1 MKDLIFVA
9 SRDLR
14 YMLRQRETLLWV
26 FAMPVLFF
34 WFIGTVTG
42 GFGGRDPN
50 APTPIALVAPD
61 DAGFLA
67 DEVARRLTED
77 SYRVQRAA
85 VRDSVS
91 GYSRKLTLP
100 AAFTDSVL
108 AGHQRE
114 VWFEHSREGIDADYE
129 NVRVARAVYRVLA
142 DLVAAGDTVSPAAIA
157 ALDAEPRNLTLRVET
172 AGERRDPPSG
182 FEQAVPGTMVMFT
195 LLVMATSGAILL
207 VIERR
212 EGLLRRLASTPIPV
226 SAVVLGKWV
235 GRLALGLVQIG
246 FAMLVGRLLFHVNWG
261 PNLAVVLFVMLVY
274 GAMMAALGLLLGTLV
289 RTEKQAAAIGVISAN
304 LLGALGGCWWPI
316 EVTPAWMQKLALF
329 LPTGWAMNALHEL
342 VNFAGPP
349 AAVLPHLVGMA
360 AATALLLWLVARA
373 FRYE

>member
-100 AAFTDSVL
+100 AAFTAD
-108 AGHQRE
+108 RR
-114 VWFEHSREGIDADYE
+114 HSR
-129 NVRVARAVYRVLA
+129 
-142 DLVAAGDTVSPAAIA
+142 IA
-157 ALDAEPRNLTLRVET
+157 AANT
-172 AGERRDPPSG
+172 
-182 FEQAVPGTMVMFT
+182 
-195 LLVMATSGAILL
+195 
-207 VIERR
+207 
-212 EGLLRRLASTPIPV
+212 
-226 SAVVLGKWV
+226 
-235 GRLALGLVQIG
+235 
-246 FAMLVGRLLFHVNWG
+246 
-261 PNLAVVLFVMLVY
+261 
-274 GAMMAALGLLLGTLV
+274 
-289 RTEKQAAAIGVISAN
+289 AAIGSA
-304 LLGALGGCWWPI
+304 G
-316 EVTPAWMQKLALF
+316 LA
-329 LPTGWAMNALHEL
+329 PT
-342 VNFAGPP
+342 
-349 AAVLPHLVGMA
+349 
-360 AATALLLWLVARA
+360 RS
-373 FRYE
+373 